1 MKPLHL
7 TMSAFGPYKDMVE
20 IDFTKLGNNGIFL
33 ITGDTGA
40 GKTTIFDGISFALF
54 GESSGTHR
62 ESNTFRSK
70 FAKKETETYV
80 TLTFS
85 HQNKEYK
92 ITRNPSYAVPKKRGE
107 GETLKPSDKRSNI
120 YKYINIEK
128 KVMVVNVKEELKE
141 YLLEILNKEGYIVE
155 FEEINSAEENF
166 DKYYEGLIYFVV
178 NNLDNKEETFITNFS
193 NKLNSESSI
202 VVVDYNN
209 PNRNKVEN
217 KLANRFKND
226 IGLKINT
233 LVLDINQEIDYLINY
248 DEIAKDIINL
258 LLRFKNTTGVA
269 ITTDGGKIEFDKNG
283 RTENFEIGKFYKAIN
298 NCFKKL
304 NKESYLWCASTM
316 LEDEWTDS
324 PQEMKFRLIN
334 LEVANRGVN
343 VERIFIFSKD
353 KIKQF
358 RNNKTLKIYMQSN
371 IKTLFVDLDEI
382 KDKNPKLL
390 EIVSNGWDGI
400 DKNLLIADLPETSK
414 QRGYISKNTKEVMKA
429 YNCFQELKKYSKDL
443 KEVLK

>member
-1 MKPLHL
+1 M
-7 TMSAFGPYKDMVE
+7 
-20 IDFTKLGNNGIFL
+20 
-33 ITGDTGA
+33 
-40 GKTTIFDGISFALF
+40 
-54 GESSGTHR
+54 
-62 ESNTFRSK
+62 
-70 FAKKETETYV
+70 
-80 TLTFS
+80 
-85 HQNKEYK
+85 
-92 ITRNPSYAVPKKRGE
+92 
-107 GETLKPSDKRSNI
+107 
-120 YKYINIEK
+120 
-128 KVMVVNVKEELKE
+128 
-141 YLLEILNKEGYIVE
+141 
-155 FEEINSAEENF
+155 
-166 DKYYEGLIYFVV
+166 
-178 NNLDNKEETFITNFS
+178 
-193 NKLNSESSI
+193 
-202 VVVDYNN
+202 
-209 PNRNKVEN
+209 
-217 KLANRFKND
+217 
-226 IGLKINT
+226 
-233 LVLDINQEIDYLINY
+233 
-248 DEIAKDIINL
+248 
-258 LLRFKNTTGVA
+258 KNTTGVA

>member
-1 MKPLHL
+1 MGYL
-7 TMSAFGPYKDMVE
+7 TAKQFSEIWGITERRIIKLCSENRINGARKTGMVWE
-20 IDFTKLGNNGIFL
+20 IP
-33 ITGDTGA
+33 
-40 GKTTIFDGISFALF
+40 
-54 GESSGTHR
+54 E
-62 ESNTFRSK
+62 
-70 FAKKETETYV
+70 
-80 TLTFS
+80 
-85 HQNKEYK
+85 
-92 ITRNPSYAVPKKRGE
+92 
-107 GETLKPSDKRSNI
+107 ETLKPSDKRSNI

-141 YLLEILNKEGYIVE
+141 YLLELLNKEGYIAE
-155 FEEINSAEENF
+155 FEDVNTIKDNL
-166 DKYYEGLIYFVV
+166 DKYYEGLIYFGV
-178 NNLDNKEETFITNFS
+178 NNLDKNEETFIMNFS
-193 NKLNSESSI
+193 TKLNSESSI
-202 VVVDYNN
+202 VVVDCNN
-209 PNRNKVEN
+209 PIRNKIEQ
-217 KLANRFKND
+217 KLANKFENE
-226 IGLKINT
+226 IGLKINA
-233 LVLDINQEIDYLINY
+233 LLLDIKNEKDCLINY
-248 DEIAKDIINL
+248 DEISADIISL

-269 ITTDGGKIEFDKNG
+269 ITTNGGKIEFNKEK
-283 RTENFEIGKFYKAIN
+283 RTEDLEIGKFYKAIN

-334 LEVANRGVN
+334 LEVANRGAN

-390 EIVSNGWDGI
+390 ETVGNGWDGI
-400 DKNLLIADLPETSK
+400 DTNLLIADLPETSK
-414 QRGYISKNTKEVMKA
+414 QRGYISKNTKEVMEA

-443 KEVLK
+443 KEILK

>member
-1 MKPLHL
+1 MGYL
-7 TMSAFGPYKDMVE
+7 TAKQFSGIWGITERRIIKLCSENRINGARKNGMVWE
-20 IDFTKLGNNGIFL
+20 IP
-33 ITGDTGA
+33 
-40 GKTTIFDGISFALF
+40 
-54 GESSGTHR
+54 E
-62 ESNTFRSK
+62 
-70 FAKKETETYV
+70 
-80 TLTFS
+80 
-85 HQNKEYK
+85 
-92 ITRNPSYAVPKKRGE
+92 
-107 GETLKPSDKRSNI
+107 ETLKPSDKRSNI

-217 KLANRFKND
+217 KLANKFKND

-248 DEIAKDIINL
+248 DEIAEDIINL
-258 LLRFKNTTGVA
+258 LLRLKNTTGVA

-316 LEDEWTDS
+316 LEDEWTDY

-371 IKTLFVDLDEI
+371 IKTLFVDLCEI
-382 KDKNPKLL
+382 KEKNPKLL

-414 QRGYISKNTKEVMKA
+414 QRGYISKNIKEVMKA